1 MRPADVDVAGRAEGA
16 PLAPVRTHMLR
27 TARSEADRI
36 VEEARSQ
43 AAAMVRQ
50 ARRGAA
56 EAVELAAAQGRADG
70 ALAAAAEQSRGRQ
83 QARSIVLSAQ
93 REVHEELRGQVLDA
107 ARGLRDEPGYERLLR
122 RLTAMAS
129 RAAGPD
135 ATVTASPA
143 GGVVA
148 RSRGVR
154 VDCTLPRLAGLA
166 VDALG
171 DQVRELWTP

>member
-1 MRPADVDVAGRAEGA
+1 MRPADVDVAVRAEGA

-27 TARSEADRI
+27 AARAEADRI

-56 EAVELAAAQGRADG
+56 EAVGHAAAQGRADG

-83 QARSIVLSAQ
+83 EARSIVLSAKRQ
-93 REVHEELRGQVLDA
+93 AYEELCAQVLDA
-107 ARGLRDEPGYERLLR
+107 VRGLRDEPGYERLLS
-122 RLTAMAS
+122 RLTAMAV

-148 RSRGVR
+148 RSHRVR
-154 VDCTLPRLAGLA
+154 VDCTPPRLAGLA
-166 VDALG
+166 MDALG